1 MAELAHDDLVEQ
13 ILIRLDVKDLIRF
26 KSVCKSWHS
35 LITSPGF
42 ISRHQNS
49 SYNEYNNIYGY
60 TSQRIVLS
68 ANGHKLVGSSNG
80 LVCIISISEFSCNVL
95 VCNPSTREV
104 RQLRPYSLLISSP
117 LLCWGFG
124 YDSSRDDYTV
134 FVGAGKGENQTCF
147 HVLSLKS
154 NVWRVI
160 GEVKYKYGWWF
171 NRDGVLC
178 NGALHWIVT
187 DEENEKDIIIA
198 YDLSKEEFREIPQPD
213 DPRYE
218 CTFRSYLGMVK
229 ECLCIYRRPWYSR
242 DVPDIWL
249 MKKYNVKESW
259 EPLPHDRE
267 INYEYVHGEIN
278 YEYVHL
284 LTALRED
291 DDYILHQLTTPR
303 EDEDYILP
311 QTSCFTIHVGWDY
324 ISTPIF
330 VPSLVSPHSNR
341 SAKVGSIYYLF
352 PIFFFIDLPSLLIS
366 YYPCILPSLTFLLG
380 MSLIPQPLIKEPN
393 A

>member
-26 KSVCKSWHS
+26 KTVCKSWHS
-35 LITSPGF
+35 LITSLGF
-42 ISRHQNS
+42 VSRHLNR

-68 ANGHKLVGSSNG
+68 ANSHKLVGSSNG

-104 RQLRPYSLLISSP
+104 RQLRPYSRLISSP

-134 FVGAGKGENQTCF
+134 FVGARKGENQTCF
-147 HVLSLKS
+147 QVLSLKS

-160 GEVKYKYGWWF
+160 GDVKYKYRWWF
-171 NRDGVLC
+171 NWDDGVLC
-178 NGALHWIVT
+178 NGALHWIVR
-187 DEENEKDIIIA
+187 DEETEKYIIIA
-198 YDLSKEEFREIPQPD
+198 YDLSKEEFREIPQAD

-218 CTFRSYLGMVK
+218 CTFRSYLGIVK
-229 ECLCIYRRPWYSR
+229 ECLCIYRRHRYSH
-242 DVPDIWL
+242 DVHDICL

-267 INYEYVHGEIN
+267 INYEEIN
-278 YEYVHL
+278 YEYVHG
-284 LTALRED
+284 LTA
-291 DDYILHQLTTPR
+291 PR

-311 QTSCFTIHVGWDY
+311 QTSCYTIHVGWDS
-324 ISTPIF
+324 IWIPIF

-341 SAKVGSIYYLF
+341 SAKVGSIYYGF
-352 PIFFFIDLPSLLIS
+352 PIFFIDLPSLLIS
-366 YYPCILPSLTFLLG
+366 YYPYIFPSLTFLLG
-380 MSLIPQPLIKEPN
+380 MSLIPQQSR
-393 A
+393 

>member
-26 KSVCKSWHS
+26 KTVCKSWHS
-35 LITSPGF
+35 LITSLGF
-42 ISRHQNS
+42 LSRHLNR
-49 SYNEYNNIYGY
+49 SYNEYNNIFGY

-68 ANGHKLVGSSNG
+68 ATCDHRLVGSSNG
-80 LVCIISISEFSCNVL
+80 LVCIIIISEFSCNVL

-104 RQLRPYSLLISSP
+104 RQLRPYSRLISSP
-117 LLCWGFG
+117 LSCWGFG

-134 FVGAGKGENQTCF
+134 FVGARKGENQTCF
-147 HVLSLKS
+147 QVLSLKS

-160 GEVKYKYGWWF
+160 GEVKYTFMTTAGI
-171 NRDGVLC
+171 LC
-178 NGALHWIVT
+178 NGALHWIVE
-187 DEENEKDIIIA
+187 DQNNKKLIIS
-198 YDLSKEEFREIPQPD
+198 YDLSKEEFKEIPQPE

-218 CTFRSYLGMVK
+218 CAFRSYLGIVK
-229 ECLCIYRRPWYSR
+229 ECLCIYRRRRYSQ
-242 DVPDIWL
+242 VVHDICL

-267 INYEYVHGEIN
+267 INYEHVHREIN
-278 YEYVHL
+278 WEYVHE
-284 LTALRED
+284 LTA
-291 DDYILHQLTTPR
+291 PR

-311 QTSCFTIHVGWDY
+311 QTSCYTIHVGWDY
-324 ISTPIF
+324 ISIPIF

-341 SAKVGSIYYLF
+341 SAK
-352 PIFFFIDLPSLLIS
+352 
-366 YYPCILPSLTFLLG
+366 
-380 MSLIPQPLIKEPN
+380 LIKEPN